1 MAVSAMD
8 AKAELAWR
16 RWRKDVCWAAENGW
30 HIEHPQGHRPFMLRE
45 PQKDALTRWADGENS
60 ITLKARQIGWSTS
73 VGFFAAWL
81 AMCNPNTKILFLS
94 KGERESKLLLDKVKF
109 GLDKLPDWLKHKAPK
124 VKRQNMEIVEWDN
137 GSTVMSLPSR
147 NNPARGFTGRL
158 VVVDEWAFLENG
170 DEAWASIEPV
180 TDIGGQVIGLSTANG
195 VGNTFHDL
203 WLRAVGGNSSFKPM
217 FYSWKAVPE
226 RDEAWY
232 EAKKHDM
239 QVWQL
244 HQEYPTTPEEA
255 FIKSGAMVFDPDV
268 LDFVKEQYITP
279 CPWRGDLGYVEGL
292 YRLPLSDNGSLRVW
306 EKPMTHA
313 TYCIGADVAE
323 GLEHGDY
330 SSAHVIKI
338 TKHDDEVSQWE
349 VVAHWHGHVEPDIFA
364 DILADIGK
372 WYNFALIG
380 VEANNHGN
388 STVTQLRRGHN
399 YPRMYRERKMDHRRK
414 RRTERFGWW
423 TDKKSKPIAIDD
435 LRQSLREN
443 LILHDR
449 ATLDEL
455 YTFVYDGKGGMEG
468 SPHDDRVMSLAIAV
482 QMAPRIFH
490 KEYKEETHVGPD
502 NIDWWVQKLEASLG
516 QVDAPTFTI
525 GDQRTYA
532 GQTY

>member
-1 MAVSAMD
+1 MAVSPND

-16 RWRKDVCWAAENGW
+16 KWKRDVCWAAENGW
-30 HIEHPQGHRPFMLRE
+30 HIEHPQGHRAFELRD
-45 PQKDALTRWADGENS
+45 PQKDALTRWAGGENS
-60 ITLKARQIGWSTS
+60 ITLKARQIGWSTC
-73 VGFFAAWL
+73 VGFYAAWL
-81 AMCNPNTKILFLS
+81 AMSNPQTKILFLS

-109 GLDKLPDWLKHKAPK
+109 GLDKMPDWLAHKAPK
-124 VKRQNMEIVEWDN
+124 VKRSNMEIVEWDN
-137 GSTVMSLPSR
+137 GSSVMSLPSR

-203 WLRAVGGNSSFKPM
+203 WLRAKSGNSSFKPM
-217 FYSWKAVPE
+217 FYSWRAVPE
-226 RDEAWY
+226 RDDAWY
-232 EAKKHDM
+232 EAKRHDM
-239 QVWQL
+239 QTWQL

-268 LDFVKEQYITP
+268 LDWVKGQFVRPPEF
-279 CPWRGDLGYVEGL
+279 RGDLSYVDGL
-292 YRLPLSDNGSLRVW
+292 YRFPPSDTGPMKVW
-306 EKPMTHA
+306 EKPQPHA
-313 TYCIGADVAE
+313 VYAIGADVAE

-338 TKHDDEVSQWE
+338 TRHAEDVVRWQ
-349 VVAHWHGHVEPDIFA
+349 VVACWHGHVEPDIFA
-364 DILADIGK
+364 DILNDIGR
-372 WYNFALIG
+372 WYNEALIG

-399 YPRMYRERKMDHRRK
+399 YPRLYRERKVDHRRK
-414 RRTERFGWW
+414 QRTQRLGWW

-443 LILHDR
+443 LELHDM

-468 SPHDDRVMSLAIAV
+468 SPHDDRVMSLAIAT
-482 QMAPRIFH
+482 QMAPRVFH
-490 KEYKEETHVGPD
+490 KDYKVEKVVGP
-502 NIDWWVQKLEASLG
+502 NSIDWWVQKLEESQGLLENPDF
-516 QVDAPTFTI
+516 VI
-525 GDQRTYA
+525 GAQRQTRA
-532 GQTY
+532 G